1 MNLINILRVLE
12 LCIIEPL
19 GTQSAPFSWS
29 FSLPLAVS
37 VFSQSVTELGPAVV
51 VHTVRVSQTVVLL
64 HWTSGV
70 RLTAGSEVFPVS
82 GQDGS
87 DVAVLEARLRET
99 SWWEPGCVE

>member
-1 MNLINILRVLE
+1 MSTE
-12 LCIIEPL
+12 LTPLL

-37 VFSQSVTELGPAVV
+37 VFSQSVTELGPTVV
-51 VHTVRVSQTVVLL
+51 VHTVRVSLAVVLL

-70 RLTAGSEVFPVS
+70 CLTAGSEVFPVS

-87 DVAVLEARLRET
+87 DVAVWEARLCNQ
-99 SWWEPGCVE
+99 SGSLS